1 MSMIKLANILLENRL
16 EEDYP
21 TNWNAEEFAKLSSF
35 NQRVQYS
42 EKNLQRIS
50 SGSSRIVYKI
60 DDTKVLKLAKNKRG
74 IAQNEVEID
83 FSNDYMWD
91 GLVAEIFN
99 HNPLGLWV
107 EMELATKLTPSIFKQ
122 VTGLDFKAYGES
134 LRYYEQE
141 QISRGK
147 IRMSK
152 PESYDEMWENEFGS
166 DIFNL
171 VGSYDIPVGDLTR
184 LSTYGVVNRD
194 GSPKVVMIDYGLN
207 RDVYDGFYK

>member
-1 MSMIKLANILLENRL
+1 MKLLKILTENYL
-16 EEDYP
+16 EEEYP
-21 TNWNAEEFAKLSSF
+21 STWNAEEFAKLSSF
-35 NQRVQYS
+35 NQRVQYA

-60 DDTKVLKLAKNKRG
+60 DDTKVLKLAKNKKG

-99 HNPLGLWV
+99 HDPNGLWV
-107 EMELATKLTPSIFKQ
+107 EMELATKLSPSIFKQ
-122 VTGLDFKAYGES
+122 VTGLDFKEYGEC

-141 QISRGK
+141 QTSRGR

-152 PESYDEMWENEFGS
+152 PDSYDDMWENEFGS

-171 VGSYDIPVGDLTR
+171 VGSYDIPVGDLTK
-184 LSTYGVVNRD
+184 LSTYGVVKGEGN
-194 GSPKVVMIDYGLN
+194 PKVVMIDYGLN
-207 RDVYDGFYK
+207 KEVYDGFYK

>member
-1 MSMIKLANILLENRL
+1 MIKLANILLENRL

>member
-1 MSMIKLANILLENRL
+1 MIKLTNILLENRL

-21 TNWNAEEFAKLSSF
+21 TNWNADEFAKLSSF
-35 NQRVQYS
+35 NQRVQYA

-122 VTGLDFKAYGES
+122 ITGLDFKAYGES

-141 QISRGK
+141 QTSRGK

>member
-1 MSMIKLANILLENRL
+1 MIKITDIVL
-16 EEDYP
+16 EDYP
-21 TNWNAEEFAKLSSF
+21 TNWNAEEFSKLSSF
-35 NQRVQYS
+35 NQRVQYA
-42 EKNLQRIS
+42 EKNLTRIS

-60 DDTKVLKLAKNKRG
+60 DEAKVLKLAKNKKG

-99 HNPLGLWV
+99 HDPNGLWV

-122 VTGLDFKAYGES
+122 VTGLDFKEYGEC

-141 QISRGK
+141 QTSRGR

-194 GSPKVVMIDYGLN
+194 NDLSVVMIDYGLTE
-207 RDVYDGFYK
+207 DVYSSYYS